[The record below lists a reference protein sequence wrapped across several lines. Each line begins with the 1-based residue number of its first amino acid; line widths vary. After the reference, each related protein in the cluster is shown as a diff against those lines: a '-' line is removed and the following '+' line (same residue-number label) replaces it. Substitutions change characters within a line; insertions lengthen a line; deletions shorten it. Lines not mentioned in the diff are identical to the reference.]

1 LTDRR
6 TLTVASGALFVALA
20 LAGILL
26 LPICGLRASSCSD
39 GCKAAYGS
47 CYKSS
52 QDRAKCQAQLQ
63 RCLEGCIRGKR

>member
-1 LTDRR
+1 LTYRR
-6 TLTVASGALFVALA
+6 SITVASGALLALA
-20 LAGILL
+20 LAAVLL
-26 LPICGLRASSCSD
+26 MPICGVRASSCSD

-63 RCLEGCIRGKR
+63 RCLETCIRSKR